1 MQGETVRAVD
11 DKVMPFLKS
20 EDTGTEVF
28 PLVNNFDGADWIDIS
43 NFLNNPE
50 RAHRVSEAGRGLP
63 RERQIPWADGG
74 LRDLP
79 REASPVSWHC

>member
-1 MQGETVRAVD
+1 MVQGETVRAVD

-43 NFLNNPE
+43 SFLNNPGARTE
-50 RAHRVSEAGRGLP
+50 FRKGRSRPSSRATNTMG
-63 RERQIPWADGG
+63 
-74 LRDLP
+74 
-79 REASPVSWHC
+79 